1 MAQFR
6 AETVIERPV
15 EAVFWYVADLENM
28 PRWLPG
34 AKVGQESGAAS
45 ERGAVYVQR
54 MPGVA
59 GEAVYRLKVERL
71 EAPERFVYTSVGEDA
86 HAVDLT
92 VEYMFAPTEDGG
104 TWMSV
109 AFVTGRSWLAR
120 MFAPLA
126 FRQRRSGNR
135 EAGQVLARLKAALE
149 ASD

>member
-1 MAQFR
+1 MAEFR

-34 AKVGQESGAAS
+34 AEVRQVSGAAS
-45 ERGAVYVQR
+45 ERGAEYVQR
-54 MPGVA
+54 MPGP
-59 GEAVYRLKVERL
+59 GGQAVYRLTVERL
-71 EAPERFVYTSVGEDA
+71 ETPERFVYKSVGEDS

-92 VEYMFAPTEDGG
+92 VEYGFAPVEEG
-104 TWMSV
+104 TWVSV
-109 AFVTGRSWLAR
+109 AFVTGRSWLAKVLS
-120 MFAPLA
+120 PLA

-149 ASD
+149 AMD